1 MHLGR
6 TTYRAAILAGLA
18 LIGAAVAAPHL
29 AAPALAAREGADAP
43 DLRRGTGRLDL
54 SIVRRVQSAL
64 ATLGVYAGVIDG
76 KLNQNLTSAIRLYQ
90 QQAGLKVT
98 GRITDSLLDHLE
110 RSLRVSRLL
119 NDLDSTRRKAM
130 DDARKALMA
139 HPATRDLIDEG
150 VVEPA
155 DAARNAAP
163 CLDKP
168 TVRCL
173 LAEAFESA
181 KAIAK
186 RDLRDW
192 ALGEILAAQARAG
205 LMKQAMET
213 TRRIQDPRLIM
224 VALRDIAQAQARA
237 GREEE
242 ALAAA
247 EIIPDSRTQ
256 IEALA
261 VIADTQARHG
271 YLQAAQDTATLLY
284 SMARYIKVPAD
295 QVTFAT
301 RAAVTLYRA
310 GDRETADAALHLAR
324 LTAANKV
331 PQAAKVAA
339 WRQVA
344 GALADLDQLDDAL
357 VLADQVVRRSDKAAV
372 LISAAQSAI
381 RAGRLDTA
389 MELAHGIDAERY
401 RVLVLGEI
409 AVATARAGDRPGAE
423 AVMDEA
429 FADAEA
435 VALPFARSYAISRL
449 VLALSDMARIKD
461 QPVEIIGERFAR
473 ARVAAEG
480 ITDPRLHA
488 QVLFEIAAQ
497 QRRLGLPLDQTR
509 ISESRANATA
519 DVIPSA
525 VSRVWVHGDVATRH
539 ARAGEEELARAA
551 FDRALA
557 EGRRIDNSWA
567 RARAMAKLAQTLID
581 LAAPKTAATADEMSK
596 EAP

>member
-1 MHLGR
+1 MYR
-6 TTYRAAILAGLA
+6 TRPIIGAAILAGLA
-18 LIGAAVAAPHL
+18 LATTSL
-29 AAPALAAREGADAP
+29 PAQAAREAP
-43 DLRRGTGRLDL
+43 DRPSLGGETEAPD
-54 SIVRRVQSAL
+54 IAAVRQVQTAL
-64 ATLGVYAGVIDG
+64 ASLGLYAGFIDG

-98 GRITDSLLDHLE
+98 GRITDALRDHLD

-119 NDLDSTRRKAM
+119 RDLDNTRRKAM

-139 HPATRDLIDEG
+139 HPATRDLIEDG
-150 VVEPA
+150 AVPSA
-155 DAARNAAP
+155 DAARDPTP
-163 CLDKP
+163 CFDKP

-181 KAIAK
+181 KAVTK

-205 LMKQAMET
+205 LMTQAMET

-237 GREEE
+237 GRGEE

-247 EIIPDSRTQ
+247 EIIPESRTQ

-271 YLQAAQDTATLLY
+271 YFKAAQDTAGLLY
-284 SMARYIKVPAD
+284 SMARHLKTPSD

-310 GDRETADAALHLAR
+310 GDRDTANAALYLAR
-324 LTAANKV
+324 VTVTDKV
-331 PQAAKVAA
+331 PPPQQVAA

-344 GALADLDQLDDAL
+344 GALADLDRLDDAL
-357 VLADQVVRRSDKAAV
+357 VVADVVNQHSDKETVMIA
-372 LISAAQSAI
+372 AAQSAI
-381 RAGRLDTA
+381 RAARLDKA
-389 MELAHGIDAERY
+389 MDLAHDIDAERY

-409 AVATARAGDRPGAE
+409 AVAMARTGDRPGAN
-423 AVMDEA
+423 AVIDEA

-435 VALPFARSYAISRL
+435 IGLPFARSYAVSRL

-461 QPVEIIGERFAR
+461 QPSDILAERFVR
-473 ARVAAEG
+473 ARDAAEG
-480 ITDPRLHA
+480 INDPRLRG
-488 QVLFEIAAQ
+488 QVLFEISAQ
-497 QRRLGLPLDQTR
+497 QRRAGMAPEDAQA
-509 ISESRANATA
+509 SEARAIAA
-519 DVIPSA
+519 AAAIPS
-525 VSRVWVHGDVATRH
+525 VISRVWIHGDVATLH
-539 ARAGEEELARAA
+539 ARANESDLAWVAFHRAM
-551 FDRALA
+551 A
-557 EGRRIDNSWA
+557 EARRIDNSWA
-567 RARAMAKLAQTLID
+567 RARAMAKMAQTLID
-581 LAAPKTAATADEMSK
+581 LVTPKTAATADEMSK
-596 EAP
+596 DSP